1 MRGLPSHAVTTSD
14 TYIFA
19 GGGTGGHLF
28 PAIAI
33 AERMV
38 EREPAARFLFL
49 CSDRAIDADILS
61 GQRIAGKPV
70 WHQPIPARPPV
81 ARPIRF
87 VRFLTSWGPS
97 VRATRQVIRAA
108 RRDGRAFLVAMGGF
122 VAAPAAQAAAVERAL
137 LGLVNLDAVPGKANR
152 WIASRVRRAGGV
164 ITSAVPVNH
173 GRSPDWSVAG
183 PIVRRQA
190 LAVGSPQDCRRRLG
204 LQPDLRTLLVVG
216 GSQGARSL
224 TEFIGTFIAAHPDAL
239 DGWQVLVLAGKEANL
254 AIPTSPV
261 PITVVPFLAEICLAW
276 GAADLAITRAGA
288 GSVAEVLAN
297 RVPAIFLPYPHHA
310 DDHQRHN
317 AQPLADA
324 GGAIIATDL
333 VDPEANL
340 AQVGPILKRALAEPA
355 DLDRMRRTLATLAP
369 ADGAARAAALLLSHA
384 ATVR

>member
-1 MRGLPSHAVTTSD
+1 MSNSD

-33 AERMV
+33 AERIV

-49 CSDRAIDADILS
+49 CSDRAIDADILA
-61 GQRIAGKPV
+61 GQRIVGKPIR
-70 WHQPIPARPPV
+70 HQSLPARPPV
-81 ARPIRF
+81 ARPIPF
-87 VRFLTSWGPS
+87 AQFLASWGPS
-97 VRATRQVIRAA
+97 VRATRQAIQES
-108 RRDGRAFLVAMGGF
+108 RRDGRAFVVAMGGF

-152 WIASRVRRAGGV
+152 WIATRVRRADGV
-164 ITSAVPVNH
+164 ILSAVPVND
-173 GRSPDWSVAG
+173 GASPDWQVVG

-190 LAVGSPQDCRRRLG
+190 MAAGSVQDCRRRLG
-204 LQPDLRTLLVVG
+204 LDPDRRTLLVVG

-224 TEFIGTFIAAHPDAL
+224 IGFLKAFISAHPESL
-239 DGWQVLVLAGKEANL
+239 DGWQVLALAGKGAD
-254 AIPTSPV
+254 ATIPASPIPV
-261 PITVVPFLAEICLAW
+261 RVLPFLAEMGLAW
-276 GAADLAITRAGA
+276 GAADLAVTRAGA

-310 DDHQRHN
+310 DEHQRHN

-324 GGAIIATDL
+324 GGAVITTDF

-340 AQVGPILKRALAEPA
+340 AHVGPVLMRMLAAPTE
-355 DLDRMRRTLATLAP
+355 LDRMRRAMAALAP
-369 ADGAARAAALLLSHA
+369 ADGAGRAAALLLSHA